1 MAAQNQQED
10 YFNSLVSNINTK
22 LRDIEEKQSIIKD
35 RVILIGNNLISEKDR
50 VDEELVEIKKNLV
63 DLTRDLKRL
72 KLMLGGIV
80 ETNNNFA
87 KRAELEILER
97 QFKMFQPLE
106 LARIS
111 DVENIVKKVLDSRE
125 NKKQQN

>member
-1 MAAQNQQED
+1 MTDQNQQED
-10 YFNSLVSNINTK
+10 YFNSLVSSISTK

-50 VDEELVEIKKNLV
+50 VDEELIEIKKNLA
-63 DLTRDLKRL
+63 DITGNSKKLKM
-72 KLMLGGIV
+72 MLNGII

-87 KRAELEILER
+87 KRTELEILER

-111 DVENIVKKVLDSRE
+111 DVENIVKRVLDSRE
-125 NKKQQN
+125 NSKQQN

>member
-1 MAAQNQQED
+1 MAEQNQQED

-63 DLTRDLKRL
+63 DITNDLKRL
-72 KLMLGGIV
+72 KVMLGGTI

-87 KRAELEILER
+87 KRSELEILER

-111 DVENIVKKVLDSRE
+111 DVESIVKKVLDSRE

>member
-1 MAAQNQQED
+1 MTDQNQQED
-10 YFNSLVSNINTK
+10 YFNSLVSSISTK

-50 VDEELVEIKKNLV
+50 VDEELIEIKKNLA
-63 DLTRDLKRL
+63 DITGNLKKL
-72 KLMLGGIV
+72 KMMLNGII

-87 KRAELEILER
+87 KRTELEILER

-111 DVENIVKKVLDSRE
+111 DVENIVKRVLDSRE
-125 NKKQQN
+125 NSKQQN

>member
-1 MAAQNQQED
+1 MTDQNQQED
-10 YFNSLVSNINTK
+10 YFNSLVSSINTK

-50 VDEELVEIKKNLV
+50 VDGELVEIKKNLGEM
-63 DLTRDLKRL
+63 TGNLKKL
-72 KLMLGGIV
+72 KMMLSGVI

-87 KRAELEILER
+87 KRTELEILER

-111 DVENIVKKVLDSRE
+111 DIENIVKKVIDSRE
-125 NKKQQN
+125 NNKQQN

>member
-1 MAAQNQQED
+1 MADQNQQED
-10 YFNSLVSNINTK
+10 YFNSLVSSINTK

-35 RVILIGNNLISEKDR
+35 RVILIGTNLISEKDR
-50 VDEELVEIKKNLV
+50 VDEELIEIKKNLA
-63 DLTRDLKRL
+63 DITNDLKRL
-72 KLMLGGIV
+72 KLMLGGVI

-87 KRAELEILER
+87 KRTELEILER

-111 DVENIVKKVLDSRE
+111 DVEDIVKKVLDSRE
-125 NKKQQN
+125 NRKQQN

>member
-1 MAAQNQQED
+1 MTDQNQQED
-10 YFNSLVSNINTK
+10 YFNSLVSSINTK

-50 VDEELVEIKKNLV
+50 VDEELIEIKKNLA
-63 DLTRDLKRL
+63 DITSDLKRL
-72 KLMLGGIV
+72 RLMLSGVI

-87 KRAELEILER
+87 KRTELEILER
-97 QFKMFQPLE
+97 QFKMFAPLE

>member
-10 YFNSLVSNINTK
+10 YLSSLVSNINTK
-22 LRDIEEKQSIIKD
+22 LRDIEEKQSIVKD

-50 VDEELVEIKKNLV
+50 VDEELVEIKQSLV
-63 DLTRDLKRL
+63 DLTGDFKKI
-72 KLMLGGIV
+72 KLMLGGIM

-87 KRAELEILER
+87 KRTELEILER

-111 DVENIVKKVLDSRE
+111 DIENIVKRVLDSRE

>member
-1 MAAQNQQED
+1 MTDQNQQED
-10 YFNSLVSNINTK
+10 YFNSLVSSINTK

-50 VDEELVEIKKNLV
+50 VDGELVEIKKNLA
-63 DLTRDLKRL
+63 DMAGNLKKL
-72 KLMLGGIV
+72 KMMLNGII

-87 KRAELEILER
+87 KRTELEILER

-111 DVENIVKKVLDSRE
+111 DIENIVKKVLDSKE
-125 NKKQQN
+125 NNKQQN

>member
-1 MAAQNQQED
+1 MAEQNQQED
-10 YFNSLVSNINTK
+10 YFSSLVSSINTK

-35 RVILIGNNLISEKDR
+35 RVILIGSNLISEKDR
-50 VDEELVEIKKNLV
+50 VDEELVDIKKNLA
-63 DLTRDLKRL
+63 DITENLKKL
-72 KLMLGGIV
+72 KMMLNGVI

-87 KRAELEILER
+87 KRSELEILER

-111 DVENIVKKVLDSRE
+111 DVESIVRKILDSRE
-125 NKKQQN
+125 NNKQQN

>member
-1 MAAQNQQED
+1 MTDQNQQED
-10 YFNSLVSNINTK
+10 YFNSLVSSINTK

-50 VDEELVEIKKNLV
+50 VDEELIEIKKNLV
-63 DLTRDLKRL
+63 DMTGDLKRVR
-72 KLMLGGIV
+72 LMLNGVI

-87 KRAELEILER
+87 KRTELEILER
-97 QFKMFQPLE
+97 QFKMFEPLE

-111 DVENIVKKVLDSRE
+111 DVENIVKKILDSRE